1 MLNFSRMVTAAICI
15 VGCVLETSLQERWI
29 HLNVVFQMWI
39 FLEWLGYKYS
49 GKSNRHD
56 IVLSDLI
63 PIMAQ
68 IIIMLRVT
76 RC

>member
-1 MLNFSRMVTAAICI
+1 MLNFSRMTIAAACT
-15 VGCVLETSLQERWI
+15 VGCIIETSLHERWTY
-29 HLNVVFQMWI
+29 LNNVFQLWI

-56 IVLSDLI
+56 FVLSDLI

-68 IIIMLRVT
+68 ILIMLRVT
-76 RC
+76 R